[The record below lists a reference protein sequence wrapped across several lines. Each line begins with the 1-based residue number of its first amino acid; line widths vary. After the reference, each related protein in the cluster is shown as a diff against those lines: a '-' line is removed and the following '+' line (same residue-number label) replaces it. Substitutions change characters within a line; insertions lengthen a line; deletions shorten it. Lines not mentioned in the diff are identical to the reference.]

1 MIILPTTTTI
11 LRARLSASIVTYN
24 PSFAFFYG
32 NEPVGAGQATGSNS
46 GLFDSANNVTL
57 VGSPAANT
65 SRIVKSGFIFNND
78 SAAVTVTIEYY
89 DGVTA
94 AQAIAKIIMP
104 SGSRV
109 SFGDD
114 GFTLVGGAT
123 ETQLLGVNAQ
133 TGTTYTLQLTDMAKD
148 VQCGNASPV
157 TLTIPSDA
165 SVPFPVNT
173 LIAFSQTG
181 AGAVTASP
189 AAGVTLNGANGFAT
203 TSQYDGRVLQKV
215 SANTW
220 RCW

>member
-1 MIILPTTTTI
+1 MIVLPSTTAV
-11 LRARLSASIVTYN
+11 LRARLSGIIVAYN

-32 NEPVGAGQATGSNS
+32 DEPVGSGQATGSNY
-46 GLFDSANNVTL
+46 GLFNSLTNVTL
-57 VGSPAANT
+57 VASPAGNT
-65 SRIVKSGFIFNND
+65 SRVVKSGFIFNND
-78 SAAVTVTIEYY
+78 SAAVTVTIEYF
-89 DGVTA
+89 DGVTT
-94 AQAIAKIIMP
+94 AQVLAKITMP

-114 GFTLVGGAT
+114 GFTLIGGAT

-133 TGTTYTLQLTDMAKD
+133 TETTYTLQITDMAKD

-157 TLTIPSDA
+157 TLTVPSDA
-165 SVPFPVNT
+165 SVPFPANT

-181 AGAVTASP
+181 AGAVTATP
-189 AAGVTLNGANGFAT
+189 AAGVTINGANGLAT
-203 TSQYDGRVLQKV
+203 TNQYDGRVLQKI

>member
-1 MIILPTTTTI
+1 MIILPTTTAV
-11 LRARLSASIVTYN
+11 LRARLDTIIVTYN

-32 NEPVGAGQATGSNS
+32 DEPVGAGRATGTHA
-46 GLFDSANNVTL
+46 GLLDSMNNVTL
-57 VGSPAANT
+57 VGSPAANI
-65 SRIVKSGFIFNND
+65 SRVVKSGFIFNND
-78 SAAVTVTIEYY
+78 SAAVTATIEYY
-89 DGVTA
+89 DGLTT
-94 AQAIAKIIMP
+94 AQAIAKITIP
-104 SGSRV
+104 SGARV

-114 GFTLVGGAT
+114 GFTLIGGAT

-133 TGTTYTLQLTDMAKD
+133 TGTAYTLQLADMAKD

-157 TLTIPSDA
+157 TLTIPTDA

-203 TSQYDGRVLQKV
+203 TNQYDGRVLQKV